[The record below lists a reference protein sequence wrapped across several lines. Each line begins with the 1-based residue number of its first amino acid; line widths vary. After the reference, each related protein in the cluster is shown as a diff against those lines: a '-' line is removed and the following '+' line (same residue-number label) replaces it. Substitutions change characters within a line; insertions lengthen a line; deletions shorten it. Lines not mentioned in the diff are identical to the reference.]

1 MESLLD
7 DVVGEMQTT
16 NENLS
21 NLQDRYFDEF
31 GQQEPAYDKVV
42 APSCYSKFLCG
53 YRHICFPFVI

>member
-7 DVVGEMQTT
+7 DVVGGMQTT

-21 NLQDRYFDEF
+21 DLQDRYFDEF

-42 APSCYSKFLCG
+42 APLC
-53 YRHICFPFVI
+53 